1 MFSFVVKL
9 KPHLH
14 SFGFNIVHIVFVT
27 KYRHPVITESIEARL
42 KELITKLCQTQDCE
56 LLECKAD
63 LGKRDHIHLLIDLAP
78 KISLSK
84 LANILKTITSRE
96 IRKEFAEEL
105 KPYYWKPVF
114 WKRGFGYTSA
124 GGAPLTVLKKYIE
137 NQGYDS

>member
-1 MFSFVVKL
+1 MVKL
-9 KPHLH
+9 KPHVH
-14 SFGFNIVHIVFVT
+14 SFGFNAVHIVFVT
-27 KYRHPVITESIEARL
+27 KYRNPVINDAIEARL
-42 KELITKLCQTQDCE
+42 KELIEKLCKTQDCE
-56 LLECKAD
+56 LLQCKAD

-84 LANILKTITSRE
+84 LVNILKTITSRE
-96 IRKEFAEEL
+96 IRKEFSQEL

-124 GGAPLTVLKKYIE
+124 GGAPLSVLKQYIE